1 MDNARSSNKR
11 SSKPI
16 NKGPSAQGKVR
27 DIYDL
32 GDRLLLV
39 ATDRVSAYDL
49 VLPSLIPD
57 KGRVLTALSVFWF
70 SRTQGLANN
79 HFISDKIKD
88 FPDVGLDESYLNGRA
103 LLVKK
108 AEVIPFECVVR
119 GYLAGSAWSEYLSS
133 GTVAGQVLPEGLVE
147 SQKFDQALFT
157 PSTKAADGHDEN
169 ISYGELEEA
178 IGEPLARKLRLG
190 SLNLFSFASNFAAIR
205 GLIIA
210 DTKFEFGFVD
220 GELTLID
227 EVLTPD
233 SSRFWPMDT
242 YTLGRSQPSFDK
254 QFVRDWL
261 DESGWD
267 HKPPAPELPESIIKR
282 TSAKYIEAYERLT
295 GDAWLVPQES
305 EERV

>member
-1 MDNARSSNKR
+1 MDKAQSSNNKSR
-11 SSKPI
+11 KPGD
-16 NKGPSAQGKVR
+16 KGPSAQGKVR
-27 DIYDL
+27 DIFDL

-49 VLPSLIPD
+49 ILPSLIPD

-70 SRTQGLANN
+70 SRTQGLVNN
-79 HFISDKIKD
+79 HFISDKVKD
-88 FPDVGLDESYLNGRA
+88 FPDVGLDNDYLAGRA

-108 AEVIPFECVVR
+108 AEVIPFECIVR
-119 GYLAGSAWSEYLSS
+119 GYLAGSAWSEYRSS
-133 GTVAGQVLPEGLVE
+133 GTVAGQVLPEGMVE
-147 SQKFDQALFT
+147 SQKLSQALFT
-157 PSTKAADGHDEN
+157 PSTKATDGHDEN
-169 ISYGELEEA
+169 ISYGELEKA
-178 IGEPLARKLRLG
+178 IGESLAGKLRLG
-190 SLNLFSFASNFAAIR
+190 SLNLFSFAASFAATR

-233 SSRFWPMDT
+233 SSRFWPMDV
-242 YTLGRSQPSFDK
+242 YTVGRSQPSFDK

-261 DESGWD
+261 DEAGWD
-267 HKPPAPELPESIIKR
+267 HKPPVPELPKSIIER

-295 GDAWLVPQES
+295 GDAWLSPRES

>member
-1 MDNARSSNKR
+1 MENVQSPKNK
-11 SSKPI
+11 SGKPGS
-16 NKGPSAQGKVR
+16 KGPSAQGKVR
-27 DIYDL
+27 DIFDL

-49 VLPSLIPD
+49 VLPSLIPN
-57 KGRVLTALSVFWF
+57 KGRVLTSLSVYWF
-70 SRTQGLANN
+70 SRTQGLVKN
-79 HFISDKIKD
+79 HFISDKVKS
-88 FPDVGLDESYLNGRA
+88 FPDVGLDNDYLDGRA

-119 GYLAGSAWSEYLSS
+119 GYLAGSAWSEYCSS
-133 GTVAGQVLPEGLVE
+133 GTVAGQVLPEGMVE
-147 SQKFDQALFT
+147 SQKLPHALFT
-157 PSTKAADGHDEN
+157 PSTKATDGHDEN
-169 ISYGELEEA
+169 ISYKELEKE

-190 SLNLFSFASNFAAIR
+190 SLNLFSFAANFASTR

-233 SSRFWPMDT
+233 SSRFWPMDV
-242 YTLGRSQPSFDK
+242 YTAGRPQPSFDK

-261 DESGWD
+261 DETGWD

-282 TSAKYIEAYERLT
+282 TSAKYIDAYEKLT
-295 GDAWLVPQES
+295 GDAWLAPRES

>member
-1 MDNARSSNKR
+1 MDKAQSSNNK
-11 SSKPI
+11 SGKPGD
-16 NKGPSAQGKVR
+16 KGPSAQGKVR
-27 DIYDL
+27 DIFDL

-39 ATDRVSAYDL
+39 ATDRISAYDL
-49 VLPSLIPD
+49 ILPSLIPD

-70 SRTQGLANN
+70 SRTQGLVNN
-79 HFISDKIKD
+79 HFISDKVKD
-88 FPDVGLDESYLNGRA
+88 FPDVGLDNDYLAGRA

-119 GYLAGSAWSEYLSS
+119 GYLAGSAWSEYRAS
-133 GTVAGQVLPEGLVE
+133 GTVAGQVLPEDMVE
-147 SQKFDQALFT
+147 SQKLSQALFT
-157 PSTKAADGHDEN
+157 PSTKATDGHDEN
-169 ISYGELEEA
+169 ISYGELEKA
-178 IGEPLARKLRLG
+178 IGEPLAGKLRLG
-190 SLNLFSFASNFAAIR
+190 SLNLFSFAASFAATR

-233 SSRFWPMDT
+233 SSRFWPMDV
-242 YTLGRSQPSFDK
+242 YTVGRSQPSFDK

-261 DESGWD
+261 DEAGWD
-267 HKPPAPELPESIIKR
+267 HKPPVPELPKSIIDR

-295 GDAWLVPQES
+295 GDAWLAPQES